1 MSEVADAERAGQ
13 TLDKLLSTLFP
24 FEVRG
29 RKKQNIE
36 VAILN
41 PDSPSALSLH
51 RITPFEARM
60 LRDRLVKQAGK
71 LNDLLE
77 LLDRENGLI
86 T

>member
-1 MSEVADAERAGQ
+1 MSETADSERAGLI
-13 TLDKLLSTLFP
+13 LDKQLRTLFP

-41 PDSPSALSLH
+41 PDGPSALSLH

-60 LRDRLVKQAGK
+60 LRDRLYREAGR
-71 LNDLLE
+71 LDDLLE